1 MTRVGA
7 EKAGAAPGRARAPR
21 FGDRSSLCGAPS
33 TAWTFWT
40 SFFLLFFLVPLA
52 LAPPPAVI
60 SMTHKPNILAS
71 NFTHQNKDEKNFV
84 DTVVLRGVF
93 P

>member
-1 MTRVGA
+1 MQGGCSRTSGQGHGAPGQVSRVTRVGA

-21 FGDRSSLCGAPS
+21 FGDRSSLCRAPS

-52 LAPPPAVI
+52 LAPPPQ
-60 SMTHKPNILAS
+60 L
-71 NFTHQNKDEKNFV
+71 
-84 DTVVLRGVF
+84 
-93 P
+93 